1 VRNKPQELFHLV
13 KAFHAV
19 AVFPAMRVGVR
30 AAKDCVD
37 ELVFLDRE
45 FGEVPPASAL
55 AERALRQLE
64 RYRDDPEYR
73 FQLPLAE
80 AGSPFQRRVW
90 AAIATV
96 SAGRTATYGALAK
109 ALGSV
114 PRAVGQACGANP
126 FPLVIPCHRIVA
138 AGGLGGFAHQR
149 EGFHLGV

>member
-1 VRNKPQELFHLV
+1 MT
-13 KAFHAV
+13 AFHAV

-30 AAKDCVD
+30 AAECVE
-37 ELVFLDRE
+37 ELVFLPHDFRACA
-45 FGEVPPASAL
+45 PANRL

-73 FQLPLAE
+73 FDLPLAA
-80 AGSPFQRRVW
+80 AGTAFQRRVW
-90 AAIATV
+90 EAIAAV
-96 SAGRTATYGALAK
+96 PRGRTATYGALAR

-149 EGFHLGV
+149 DGFLLGVKRWLLSHERAL